1 MKYNMILFV
10 LEIFDYIQI
19 KTLFFLFLIL
29 PKKKKTHTY
38 THILF
43 FIIFFSPALTF
54 TCYQSPKFKIKQTI
68 HHTNKITY

>member
-29 PKKKKTHTY
+29 PKKN
-38 THILF
+38 THIHTHSVF
-43 FIIFFSPALTF
+43 HYIFFSCTHIYMLPIT
-54 TCYQSPKFKIKQTI
+54 KIQNK
-68 HHTNKITY
+68 TNNTSHK